1 MLDKNLVLPLD
12 VGVDDQTKF
21 LDEHDLNEVLNRLP
35 EEAFDIFSG
44 MGMGMSG
51 EGKNLDFRNHTFA
64 QVALPLS
71 CNFCHFCQK
80 YSGNFIGIGVLFIL

>member
-12 VGVDDQTKF
+12 VSVDDQTKF

-44 MGMGMSG
+44 MGMGTSG
-51 EGKNLDFRNHTFA
+51 EWK
-64 QVALPLS
+64 
-71 CNFCHFCQK
+71 
-80 YSGNFIGIGVLFIL
+80 LFIYFTFVNHM